1 MNSGRIKEIQLT
13 TAYPESVSVKQA
25 LLQVW
30 NECEQEKV
38 KNCSTPAVSGSL
50 LQSLHQDLKG
60 FQDMGFL
67 SPDAKSGLGIAIE
80 QVERYM
86 RSDLEARQQ

>member
-1 MNSGRIKEIQLT
+1 MENKSTK
-13 TAYPESVSVKQA
+13 
-25 LLQVW
+25 
-30 NECEQEKV
+30 
-38 KNCSTPAVSGSL
+38 STPKKALRKADVDGSL

-67 SPDAKSGLGIAIE
+67 TPDAKMGLGIAIE

-86 RSDLEARQQ
+86 SGELEARQQ